1 MLICKKNLQGS
12 AYCAP
17 NIYNTAIYLRITVR
31 ASLSLSAAMPK
42 MQTHARAEERASS
55 LLNLAVG
62 VKFEKCCYKF
72 TSVVR
77 LWQEM
82 KSTFPVKRKRRLVST
97 FLISLKRSRIVCER
111 FFDFQPPFGRVCNSK
126 RRRSD
131 FRLLQSKPPS
141 SEKRT

>member
-1 MLICKKNLQGS
+1 MTKKYCVLCFFSIKTRKKPSIFYSIFALKFADFSAPRSPHLRGYFWFACGALGEECLLICKKNLQGS

-77 LWQEM
+77 L
-82 KSTFPVKRKRRLVST
+82 
-97 FLISLKRSRIVCER
+97 
-111 FFDFQPPFGRVCNSK
+111 
-126 RRRSD
+126 
-131 FRLLQSKPPS
+131 
-141 SEKRT
+141 